1 MTYQL
6 GIDLGTTYSAAAVR
20 RPHAPA
26 EIVPLSAGSSTNTA
40 FVPSVALL
48 TPDGSLLIGER
59 AERLAP
65 AEPGRV
71 VRQFKRRIGDGT
83 PLWLGGTAMTADE
96 VAARFVAG
104 IVDLVSARLRAAP
117 SRVALAHPAG
127 WGPHRLVS
135 LRSALTARGLGD
147 VLFVPEPQAAVL
159 AAVRPDAGAAAR
171 PDPGAAVAV
180 YDFGAGSLD
189 VAVVRQLAPDRFT
202 ILGRPEELE
211 LDFDF
216 DEAVFEHVR
225 SELGAAWDAL
235 DPSDPA
241 VLARVVRLR
250 RDCVAAKE
258 ALSADTDVQIPVSL
272 PGIDTRV
279 RLTRAEFEEMIRPA
293 VAETVEA
300 LGRAIASAGLASNEL
315 AVVLLT
321 GGSSRI
327 PLVTQEVSARLGRP
341 VTVAPRGIVAMRAA
355 EAASER
361 APASAPASAS
371 ASATMIVAP
380 SWTPRPAA
388 STSPPPA
395 PLPLVPP
402 PPAAANG
409 NRRHRLIVTA
419 AAAAVAAMLVAG
431 GVALAGRP
439 DPAGAGTDPGTDV
452 TTSVTEL
459 PAGETGVVSA
469 TTPAPPPSTSAPPR
483 SSQRANPPPPPSRR
497 TISTTTVTPTQTT
510 TVAPTQTSTTT
521 TAPTSSSTAQAT
533 SEAAV
538 SSEAGA
544 P

>member
-20 RPHAPA
+20 RPDAPA
-26 EIVPLSAGSSTNTA
+26 EIVPLPTGSSTDTA

-159 AAVRPDAGAAAR
+159 AAVRPGAGAAGR

-189 VAVVRQLAPDRFT
+189 AAVVRQLAPDRFT

-211 LDFDF
+211 LDSDF

-225 SELGAAWDAL
+225 SQLGAAWDAL

-258 ALSADTDVQIPVSL
+258 TLSADTDVQIPVSL

-300 LGRAIASAGLASNEL
+300 LGRAIASAGLAPNEL
-315 AVVLLT
+315 AMVLLA

-341 VTVAPRGIVAMRAA
+341 VTVAPRGIVAMGAA

-361 APASAPASAS
+361 APAPAPAAP
-371 ASATMIVAP
+371 ATMIVAP
-380 SWTPRPAA
+380 SWTPQPAA

-395 PLPLVPP
+395 PLPRVPP
-402 PPAAANG
+402 SPVAANG

-419 AAAAVAAMLVAG
+419 AATAVAAMLVAG

-452 TTSVTEL
+452 TTSVSEP
-459 PAGETGVVSA
+459 PAGETGVVSTTTTT
-469 TTPAPPPSTSAPPR
+469 TTPPPPTSATPR
-483 SSQRANPPPPPSRR
+483 SSQRANPPPPPPRR
-497 TISTTTVTPTQTT
+497 TTSTTTVAPTQTT

-521 TAPTSSSTAQAT
+521 TTPTSSSTAQAT
-533 SEAAV
+533 SEAAA